1 MKNLIKSALAGL
13 AILSTLGMTATPVFA
28 ATSVYTPTTIP
39 DGTVIF
45 GDGNAYNTN
54 HANILANLSIIQKEV
69 MNNNHIW
76 VKNFVDSGTIGNT
89 GAIIDYNT
97 GETVPIS
104 VLPAIVQYVN
114 AVTVPVASRVF
125 SNPDEVHSTEGG
137 SNIVR
142 LTGED
147 TYGNPLPNCTIYLIP
162 NIQGLWITQVNGN
175 TITSDVNMGTT
186 SSPSMQ
192 TVNTPVPLFSVANAP
207 AYDSVSITGLSA
219 DHLQTIP
226 SIALTTGD
234 DGTVSITLVDGLVV
248 YVANSSSP
256 TATNGYAVDPGTGI
270 TAKYLT
276 FYSDLAGTQKIGTT
290 ILYWTGR

>member
-1 MKNLIKSALAGL
+1 MKKLIKSAMAGL

-45 GDGNAYNTN
+45 GDGNAYDLNY
-54 HANILANLSIIQKEV
+54 ANSLANLSIIQKEI

-76 VKNFVDSGTIGNT
+76 FKGFVDSGTSGNT
-89 GAIIDYNT
+89 GAITDYNI
-97 GETVPIS
+97 GATVLIS

-125 SNPDEVHSTEGG
+125 SNPYQSNNTWGG
-137 SNIVR
+137 SNTVR
-142 LTGED
+142 LTVED
-147 TYGNPLPNCTIYLIP
+147 TYGNPIPNCTIYLIP

-175 TITSDVNMGTT
+175 TITGSVNMGTT

-207 AYDSVSITGLSA
+207 AYDSVSTKGLSA
-219 DHLQTIP
+219 NHLQTIP
-226 SIALTTGD
+226 VVALTAGD
-234 DGTVSITLVDGLVV
+234 DGIVSITLQDGNLL
-248 YVANSSSP
+248 YVANTVSP
-256 TATNGYAVDPGTGI
+256 TVTNSYTVDPGKGI
-270 TAKYLT
+270 NAKALT

-290 ILYWTGR
+290 ILVWTT